1 MVKPS
6 AFDVA
11 PEPVTTITSLSSSR
25 EIIVP
30 HSPDAG
36 PVTAV
41 RNVLIQS
48 SLATL
53 RANDYFERYEKLI
66 APSVLEQ
73 LQASVGPGWLPIALA
88 DAHYAACDS
97 LMLTQEEL
105 AKLGSGVGA
114 RVQETTLVSSA
125 KRSRPAD
132 FDLWS
137 LGDALHRMWARN
149 NRGGSVQVVKVGP
162 CEKLLEMRG
171 FSLTRHRYYR
181 YATLAV
187 IAACHEAVAPI
198 SSVKIESYS
207 PKSNE
212 LVVRVSWG

>member
-1 MVKPS
+1 MKRS
-6 AFDVA
+6 AFDDG
-11 PEPVTTITSLSSSR
+11 PEPVTATTQLLSSR
-25 EIIVP
+25 EIVVP
-30 HSPDAG
+30 HTPGAG

-53 RANDYFERYEKLI
+53 RANGYYHRYEQLI
-66 APSVLEQ
+66 APTVLEQ
-73 LQASVGPGWLPIALA
+73 LLASVGPGWLPIALA

-97 LMLTQEEL
+97 LMLTQDEL
-105 AKLGSGVGA
+105 AKLGTGVGA

-137 LGDALHRMWARN
+137 LGDALHRMWARHYQ
-149 NRGGSVQVVKVGP
+149 GGSVQVMRAGP

-171 FSLTRHRYYR
+171 FSLTRHRYFR
-181 YATLAV
+181 YGMLMV
-187 IAACHEAVAPI
+187 IAVCHKAVAPI
-198 SSVKIESYS
+198 TAAKIESYS
-207 PKSNE
+207 PKTND
-212 LVVRVSWG
+212 LVVRVSWS